1 MGDGVQDDDA
11 PVAVRVG
18 DAQGRS
24 LGRVRQ
30 AVGGDRPATGP
41 SNLYEPGG
49 LRADVAPVQDVLD
62 HEPDGNADQECHAE
76 DLGQHHLA
84 LLPRIL
90 GRRCAM

>member
-1 MGDGVQDDDA
+1 MSRA
-11 PVAVRVG
+11 RTEAVTRRASTWVT
-18 DAQGRS
+18 
-24 LGRVRQ
+24 V
-30 AVGGDRPATGP
+30 VGGDRPATGP

-49 LRADVAPVQDVLD
+49 LRADVAPVQDLLD

-84 LLPRIL
+84 LLPRFL

>member
-18 DAQGRS
+18 DAQGQR
-24 LGRVRQ
+24 LGGVRQ
-30 AVGGDRPATGP
+30 AVGGDRPATGS
-41 SNLYEPGG
+41 SNLDEPGG
-49 LRADVAPVQDVLD
+49 LRADVAPVQHVLD

-76 DLGQHHLA
+76 DLGEHQLI
-84 LLPRIL
+84 LLPLVL